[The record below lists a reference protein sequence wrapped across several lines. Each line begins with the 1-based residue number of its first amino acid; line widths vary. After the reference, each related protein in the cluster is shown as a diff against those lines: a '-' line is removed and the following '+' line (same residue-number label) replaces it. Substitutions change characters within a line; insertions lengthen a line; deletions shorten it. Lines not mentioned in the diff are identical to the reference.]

1 MSRQASAPAANSP
14 KEHTTTQQ
22 RPAAT
27 MPSQEV
33 TARAALERKLASRVQ
48 PTAGIAQA
56 SVLAGRSDS
65 GAGLPLQPRSES
77 PTAEHPRRR
86 AREPQ
91 ASKRQP
97 ANAAPH
103 DAGTS
108 NRTSYRTSGRM
119 AATRRD
125 SWPASSHKS
134 QSPIWCGNNILSPK
148 LKRNGGHIE
157 KIGSPSQCFRRGFG
171 AGFHREIAPEDL
183 EEFLADFVGPYK
195 KLIDQPL
202 FYGDGPVPPGK
213 IRATLS
219 QCMQRG
225 YGVGSMQRAKKI
237 LKERK

>member
-77 PTAEHPRRR
+77 PAAEHPRRR

-91 ASKRQP
+91 AS
-97 ANAAPH
+97 
-103 DAGTS
+103 
-108 NRTSYRTSGRM
+108 NRTSYRTSGRR

-125 SWPASSHKS
+125 RRPASSHKS

-183 EEFLADFVGPYK
+183 EEFLADFAGPYK